1 MSVLEQLA
9 DPQGFASMSMDE
21 KLLATLYVA
30 ILGMGITFLVL
41 IFLQYC
47 IKFMSWLLSYKKPMH
62 AVTVQES
69 NITAEQP
76 DPDKEIQEMEEE
88 ELVVVIA
95 AAAAAF
101 IGCPADRVV
110 VRNVRRLDSGSPGWA
125 RAGLMDQMAMRKS

>member
-1 MSVLEQLA
+1 MSVLERLGDQ
-9 DPQGFASMSMDE
+9 QGIASMPMDE

-47 IKFMSWLLSYKKPMH
+47 IKFMSWLLNSRKPKH
-62 AVTVQES
+62 SVQVRES
-69 NITAEQP
+69 NIPLERPNPAVETR
-76 DPDKEIQEMEEE
+76 DLDEE
-88 ELVVVIA
+88 ELIVVIA

-101 IGCPADRVV
+101 MGCPANRVV

-125 RAGLMDQMAMRKS
+125 RAGLMDQMTMRKS

>member
-1 MSVLEQLA
+1 MSVLERLA

-47 IKFMSWLLSYKKPMH
+47 IKFMSWLLNARKPKH
-62 AVTVQES
+62 SVVVRDS
-69 NITAEQP
+69 NIPLERPNPAVEPQGM
-76 DPDKEIQEMEEE
+76 DDE
-88 ELVVVIA
+88 ELIVVIA

-101 IGCPADRVV
+101 MGCPANRVV
-110 VRNVRRLDSGSPGWA
+110 VRNVRQLDSGSPSWA
-125 RAGLMDQMAMRKS
+125 RAGLMDQMTMRKS